1 LPGAAIAPGFRA
13 GRLLLPFGLLAFLE
27 VVMSKRKAKPQSLTI
42 IVVNPLKKS
51 ESLPSWEDV
60 VAHAAQ
66 VGRPLSVLWP
76 YRGVPEKRLYRKWKL
91 LRAVLDRF
99 VTYAKADLPLSSAM
113 WSVFNETKLA
123 EKPAR
128 FEILEHRHS

>member
-1 LPGAAIAPGFRA
+1 VG
-13 GRLLLPFGLLAFLE
+13 GRG
-27 VVMSKRKAKPQSLTI
+27 
-42 IVVNPLKKS
+42 
-51 ESLPSWEDV
+51 
-60 VAHAAQ
+60 
-66 VGRPLSVLWP
+66 
-76 YRGVPEKRLYRKWKL
+76 GVPEKRLYRKWKL

-123 EKPAR
+123 EKQAR